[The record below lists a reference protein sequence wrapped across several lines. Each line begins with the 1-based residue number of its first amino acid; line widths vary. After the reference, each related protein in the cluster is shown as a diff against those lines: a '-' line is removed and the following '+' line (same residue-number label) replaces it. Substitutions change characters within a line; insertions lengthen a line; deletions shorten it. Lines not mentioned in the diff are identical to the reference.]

1 MHITDVPMKMFY
13 IYPKG
18 HFKSVKDFKDFE
30 GLDRTD
36 IWIKRVI
43 AYNSKDAIGIR
54 RNSKDFY
61 QYLLKERFKEF
72 SKYIY
77 NNNDISLGEL

>member
-1 MHITDVPMKMFY
+1 MLITDVPMNMFY
-13 IYPKG
+13 IYPIG
-18 HFKSVKDFKDFE
+18 HFKSIKDFKDFE

-36 IWIKRVI
+36 TWIERVI

-54 RNSKDFY
+54 RTSADSY
-61 QYLLKERFKEF
+61 QFLLRERFKEF

-77 NNNDISLGEL
+77 DNDNIAIGEL